1 MSSKRAWFGLAAIL
15 LASPAAAQTAW
26 NNGTFVD
33 GQALHALDLN
43 RNNAW
48 LLAHSGGGGGGGSI
62 PTADLLGG
70 SGIGF
75 IGRAVG
81 SGLLLSGNVLSL
93 APPFNAAATNG
104 QLLIGNGSGFTAS
117 TLTAGTNVTVTN
129 TSGHI
134 TIAAAVAPAGTSGQV
149 QYNNAG
155 AFGALTDTQLTTHV
169 NPFTSSLSGA
179 APASGGGT
187 ANFLRADGTW
197 SAPPSAN
204 PFPITPS
211 GSTQSVGQIT
221 VSGSNSGMAIV
232 PTGTGALMLA
242 IPDGSSTGGNARG
255 DYTIDLQ
262 TLRNNANQVASG
274 SGSVVIGEYNRATGV
289 NSNAIGSSNL
299 VTAQNASA
307 IGSQNTLFGVN
318 SFAGGYNNSASG
330 ANTVILGNGNVS
342 TSQFNS
348 VLLGA
353 GGDDRGTNQT
363 LIFSSGTQRAQ
374 LETYIFQGYTSGASP
389 IILTTDGG
397 GASNTNVGTIGTN
410 SAETFTIELV
420 VNDRGNGACTYTMGP
435 GLLWRGAGNATMGT
449 GNPVFILGPVA
460 GTSTACNMITVPT
473 VTADTTHQGYAIT
486 VTPNA
491 GNTSLLVVTAKVVAT
506 WAQ

>member
-26 NNGTFVD
+26 NNGTFID

-117 TLTAGTNVTVTN
+117 TLTAGSNITVTN

-134 TIAAAVAPAGTSGQV
+134 TIAANGGSPGGSSGQI
-149 QYNNAG
+149 QYNNSG
-155 AFGALTDTQLTTHV
+155 AFGGLTDTQLTTHI
-169 NPFTSSLSGA
+169 NAFTSSLSGA

-204 PFPITPS
+204 PFPITPA

-232 PTGTGALMLA
+232 PTGTGAFMLS
-242 IPDGSSTGGNARG
+242 IPDGTTTGGNARG
-255 DYTIDLQ
+255 QYAIDLQ
-262 TLRNNANQVASG
+262 TLRNDASQVASG
-274 SGSVVIGEYNRATGV
+274 PGSILIGEGSRSAGANSIVLGYASGATGIYSV
-289 NSNAIGSSNL
+289 AIGGENAAFSDVAVALGQKNTVRGRSS
-299 VTAQNASA
+299 SA
-307 IGSQNTLFGVN
+307 IGEGNTSNGAR
-318 SFAGGYNNSASG
+318 SFVTG
-330 ANTVILGNGNVS
+330 AYGT
-342 TSQFNS
+342 
-348 VLLGA
+348 
-353 GGDDRGTNQT
+353 DRGASQAS
-363 LIFSSGTQRAQ
+363 IFSSSSQRAQ
-374 LETYIFQGYTSGASP
+374 LEEYIVEGLGGSSSPFILGPDGTSGEVSANLP
-389 IILTTDGG
+389 
-397 GASNTNVGTIGTN
+397 SNSSWI
-410 SAETFTIELV
+410 FYIELV
-420 VNDRGNGACTYTMGP
+420 VNDRGNGACVYTMGP
-435 GLLWRGAGNATMGT
+435 GLAWRGGGDIIMGA
-449 GNPVFILGPVA
+449 GNPVFVLGPSA
-460 GTSTACNMITVPT
+460 GTTTSCIMATVPT
-473 VTADTTHQGYAIT
+473 VTADTTRQGFTIT
-486 VTPNA
+486 ITPNA
-491 GNTSLLVVTAKVVAT
+491 GNTSLLVVTARIRAT
-506 WAQ
+506 WAY

>member
-26 NNGTFVD
+26 NNGTFID

-104 QLLIGNGSGFTAS
+104 QLLIGNGSGFSVS
-117 TLTAGTNVTVTN
+117 TLTAGANVTVTN

-169 NPFTSSLSGA
+169 NVFTSSLSGA

-204 PFPITPS
+204 PFPITPA

-221 VSGSNSGMAIV
+221 VSGANSGMAVV
-232 PTGTGALMLA
+232 PNGVGAFMLS
-242 IPDGSSTGGNARG
+242 IPDGTTTGGNARG
-255 DYTIDLQ
+255 NYAIDLQ
-262 TLRNNANQVASG
+262 TARSSATQVASG
-274 SGSVVIGEYNRATGV
+274 STTIVIGQSNTASDTNAVAIGVGNVSSQPNAASIGSANVSHGSNSFTAGYNNTANGRGSVVMGETNTGNGLFSVVSGV
-289 NSNAIGSSNL
+289 N
-299 VTAQNASA
+299 
-307 IGSQNTLFGVN
+307 
-318 SFAGGYNNSASG
+318 
-330 ANTVILGNGNVS
+330 
-342 TSQFNS
+342 
-348 VLLGA
+348 
-353 GGDDRGTNQT
+353 GDDRGTSSASV
-363 LIFSSGTQRAQ
+363 FSGPNYRAQ
-374 LETYIFQGYTSGASP
+374 TEIYLFQGNTSGASP
-389 IILTTDGG
+389 IVLTTDGN
-397 GASNTNVGTIGTN
+397 GASNTNVGTLGPN
-410 SAETFTIELV
+410 SAETFTVELT
-420 VNDRGNGACTYTMGP
+420 VNDRGNGACVYTMGP
-435 GLLWRGAGNATMGT
+435 GLLWRGAGNVTMGT
-449 GNPVFILGPVA
+449 GNPVFLLGPVA

-506 WAQ
+506 WAY